1 MVTKIILAFISL
13 IYSVVVSAEYQP
25 SFSFEKYVKTITVHA
40 DGTNEVVTEATDK
53 IETEKGIAYA
63 SQSDLSYIK
72 GMQRLE
78 ILDAYT
84 IRPNGTKVKVRKENI
99 RERDDPTSNGADMFS
114 DTKHKIIIY
123 PEVNVGSKLYSKVKT
138 TNFKSL
144 FKDHFLYSEVTLPY
158 YKYGYYEI
166 NFIVNK
172 GITLNFDNKGFTGG
186 FIKETKDSNIYK
198 FTYSQETVTSIE
210 PGMVSLYD
218 VSNHLF
224 VSSFK
229 DYAEYGRAYQRL
241 SEPKAKPTAYIQG
254 LADIIIAKSG
264 GGDKRAE
271 AKVLYEWIVNNIRY
285 VAVYVADGG
294 VNPHFAES
302 VVKNGYGDC
311 KDHAVLY
318 EALLAARG
326 IKSSPALINS
336 GEAFTLP
343 KYPVLAP
350 QNHVITYIPE
360 LDLYVDATS
369 QNVPFGYVPFE
380 VRDKPTVLTAL
391 NKIGRTPAM
400 KAYEN
405 IVRTTVKFKIQP
417 DGKIDGVSTL
427 AVSGPI
433 ESSYR
438 ENQVPN
444 VGKDDAKVASDLLS
458 LYGETGIGKLQFTK
472 PNSFNERYE
481 ENGLFT
487 LDPIANYP
495 GPAAMTIP
503 VGLTQGRIYTISRE
517 KPLVSRKYPYS
528 CFGRTYQDY
537 YTLEFPKKTK
547 ITRIPSN
554 VNYSNNNMTYKATYK
569 RENNVIF
576 VNREMILDNK
586 NMFCEANRETEKNAF
601 FNALQKDLR
610 SQIFYE

>member
-1 MVTKIILAFISL
+1 MATKIILAFISL
-13 IYSVVVSAEYQP
+13 IYSVAASAEYQP
-25 SFSFEKYVKTITVHA
+25 SFSFEKYIKTITVHA

-53 IETEKGIAYA
+53 IETEKGISYA

-72 GMQRLE
+72 GMQRLA

-144 FKDHFLYSEVTLPY
+144 FKNHFIYSEVALPY

-166 NFIVNK
+166 NFIVDK
-172 GITLNFDNKGFTGG
+172 GITLNFDNKGFAGG
-186 FIKETKDSNIYK
+186 FIKETKDNNVYK

-229 DYAEYGRAYQRL
+229 DYAEYGQAYQRL

-264 GGDKRAE
+264 GGDKKAE
-271 AKVLYEWIVNNIRY
+271 AKALYEWIVNNIRY

-302 VVKNGYGDC
+302 IVKNGYGDC

-343 KYPVLAP
+343 KYPVLSP

-360 LDLYVDATS
+360 LDLYADATS
-369 QNVPFGYVPFE
+369 QNVPFGYVPFQ

-400 KAYEN
+400 KASEN

-427 AVSGPI
+427 AVTGPI

-444 VGKDDAKVASDLLS
+444 VGKDDSKVAADLLS

-481 ENGLFT
+481 ENGSFT

-503 VGLTQGRIYTISRE
+503 VGLTQGRIYTISKD
-517 KPLVSRKYPYS
+517 KPLSSRKYPYS
-528 CFGRTYQDY
+528 CFGRTYLDF
-537 YTLEFPKKTK
+537 YTLEFPKKTR

-554 VNYSNNNMTYKATYK
+554 VSYSNNGMSYKATYK
-569 RENNVIF
+569 KKDNVIN
-576 VNREMILDNK
+576 VMREMVLDDK
-586 NMFCEANRETEKNAF
+586 NMFCEAKREEQKHAF
-601 FNALQKDLR
+601 FAVLQKDLR

>member
-1 MVTKIILAFISL
+1 MVTKIIITLFVFLYSLLAQ
-13 IYSVVVSAEYQP
+13 AEYQP
-25 SFSFEKYVKTITVHA
+25 SYSFERYIKTITVHA
-40 DGTNEVVTEATDK
+40 DGTDEVIDEALDK
-53 IETEKGIAYA
+53 IETEKGIKTA
-63 SQSDLSYIK
+63 SQADLSYIK
-72 GMQRLE
+72 GMQTLQ

-84 IRPNGTKVKVRKENI
+84 IKPDGTKVKVKPENI
-99 RERDDPTSNGADMFS
+99 RERDDPTNNGADMFS
-114 DTKHKIIIY
+114 DTKHKIIVY
-123 PEVNVGSKLYSKVKT
+123 PEVSVGSKLYSKVKT

-144 FKDHFLYSEVTLPY
+144 FKNHFIYSEVTLPY

-166 NFIVNK
+166 NFIVDK
-172 GITLNFDNKGFTGG
+172 GITLNFDNKGFAGG
-186 FIKETKDSNIYK
+186 FVKETKDHNIYK
-198 FTYSQETVTSIE
+198 YTYSQDTVTSTE

-218 VSNHLF
+218 VSNHLM

-229 DYAEYGRAYQRL
+229 DYAEYGQAYQKL
-241 SEPKAKPTAYIQG
+241 SQPKAKPTAFIQG
-254 LADIIIAKSG
+254 LADAIIAKSG

-271 AKVLYEWIVNNIRY
+271 AKALYEWIVNNIRY
-285 VAVYVADGG
+285 VAVYMGDGG
-294 VNPHFAES
+294 VNPHTAENII
-302 VVKNGYGDC
+302 KNGYGDC

-360 LDLYVDATS
+360 FDLYVDATA
-369 QNVPFGYVPFE
+369 QNVPFGYIPFG

-391 NKIGRTPAM
+391 DKLGRTPSM
-400 KAYEN
+400 KASEN
-405 IVRTTVKFKIQP
+405 IVRTTVKFKIQA
-417 DGKIDGVSTL
+417 DGKIDGVSTM
-427 AVSGPI
+427 AASGPI

-444 VGKDDAKVASDLLS
+444 VGKDDTKVAADLLS
-458 LYGETGIGKLQFTK
+458 QYGETGNGRLQFTK

-481 ENGLFT
+481 ENGIFT

-503 VGLTQGRIYTISRE
+503 VGLTQGRIYTISKD
-517 KPLVSRKYPYS
+517 KPLDERKYPYS
-528 CFGRTYQDY
+528 CFGRTYLDY
-537 YTLEFPKKTK
+537 YTIEFPKKTK
-547 ITRIPSN
+547 ITLIPSN
-554 VNYSNNNMTYKATYK
+554 VSYNKDGMIYKAIYK
-569 RENNVIF
+569 KKDNLVNVT
-576 VNREMILDNK
+576 REMILDDK
-586 NMFCEANRETEKNAF
+586 NMFCEASREKQKHAF
-601 FNALQKDLR
+601 FEILQKDLR

>member
-1 MVTKIILAFISL
+1 MAKKLINTLCAFLYSLLAH
-13 IYSVVVSAEYQP
+13 AEYQP
-25 SFSFEKYVKTITVHA
+25 SFSFERYIKTITVHA
-40 DGTNEVVTEATDK
+40 DGTNEVLEETFDK
-53 IETEKGIAYA
+53 IETEIGIKSGGQA
-63 SQSDLSYIK
+63 DLSYIK
-72 GMQRLE
+72 GMQTLQ

-84 IRPNGTKVKVRKENI
+84 IKPDGIKVKVKKENI
-99 RERDDPTSNGADMFS
+99 RERDDPTSNGAVMFS
-114 DTKHKIIIY
+114 DTKHKVIIY
-123 PEVNVGSKLYSKVKT
+123 PEVSVGSKLYSKVKT

-144 FKDHFLYSEVTLPY
+144 FKNHFIFSEVTLPY
-158 YKYGYYEI
+158 FKYGYYEI
-166 NFIVNK
+166 NFIVDK
-172 GITLNFDNKGFTGG
+172 GITLNFDNKGFAGG
-186 FIKETKDSNIYK
+186 FIKETNDQKIYK
-198 FTYSQETVTSIE
+198 YTYSQDTVTATE

-218 VSNHLF
+218 VSNHLM

-229 DYAEYGRAYQRL
+229 DYAEYGQAYQKL
-241 SEPKAKPTAYIQG
+241 SQPKAKPTAYIKG
-254 LADIIIAKSG
+254 LADAIIAKSG

-271 AKVLYEWIVNNIRY
+271 AKALYEWIVKNIRY
-285 VAVYVADGG
+285 VAVYIADGG

-302 VVKNGYGDC
+302 IARDGYGDC

-343 KYPVLAP
+343 KYPVLSP

-360 LDLYVDATS
+360 FDLYVDATA
-369 QNVPFGYVPFE
+369 QNVPFGYIPFT

-391 NKIGRTPAM
+391 NKMGRTPSM
-400 KAYEN
+400 KASEN
-405 IVRTTVKFKIQP
+405 IVRTTVKFKIQT
-417 DGKIDGVSTL
+417 DGKIDGVSTV

-438 ENQVPN
+438 DNQVPN
-444 VGKDDAKVASDLLS
+444 VGKDDTKVAADLLS
-458 LYGETGIGKLQFTK
+458 QYGETGIGRLQFTK

-481 ENGLFT
+481 ENGTFT

-503 VGLTQGRIYTISRE
+503 VGLTQGRIYTISKD
-517 KPLVSRKYPYS
+517 KPLDTRKYPYS
-528 CFGRTYQDY
+528 CFGRTYLDY

-547 ITRIPSN
+547 ITRLPSN
-554 VNYSNNNMTYKATYK
+554 VSYNNNGMSYKATYK
-569 RENNVIF
+569 KKDNVIN
-576 VNREMILDNK
+576 VAREMILNDK
-586 NMFCEANRETEKNAF
+586 NMFCEASRETQKQAF
-601 FNALQKDLR
+601 FEVLQKDLR

>member
-1 MVTKIILAFISL
+1 MAKKLIITLCAFLYSLLAH
-13 IYSVVVSAEYQP
+13 AEYQP
-25 SFSFEKYVKTITVHA
+25 SFSFERYVKTITVHA
-40 DGTNEVVTEATDK
+40 DGTNEVLDEALDK
-53 IETEKGIAYA
+53 IETEKGIKSA
-63 SQSDLSYIK
+63 SQADLSYIK
-72 GMQRLE
+72 GMQTLQ

-84 IRPNGTKVKVRKENI
+84 IKPDGTKVKVRKENI
-99 RERDDPTSNGADMFS
+99 RERDDPTNNGADMFS
-114 DTKHKIIIY
+114 DTKHKIIVY
-123 PEVNVGSKLYSKVKT
+123 PEVSVGSKLYSKVKT

-144 FKDHFLYSEVTLPY
+144 FKNHFIYSEVTLPY

-166 NFIVNK
+166 NFIVDK
-172 GITLNFDNKGFTGG
+172 GITLNFDNKGFAGG
-186 FIKETKDSNIYK
+186 FVKKTKDHNIYK
-198 FTYSQETVTSIE
+198 YTYSQDTVTSTE

-218 VSNHLF
+218 VSNHLM

-229 DYAEYGRAYQRL
+229 DYTEYGQAYQKL
-241 SEPKAKPTAYIQG
+241 SQPKAKPTAFIQG
-254 LADIIIAKSG
+254 LADAIIAKSG

-271 AKVLYEWIVNNIRY
+271 AKALYEWIVNNIRY
-285 VAVYVADGG
+285 VAVYMGDGG
-294 VNPHFAES
+294 VNPHTAES
-302 VVKNGYGDC
+302 IIKNGYGDC
-311 KDHAVLY
+311 KDHAVIY

-360 LDLYVDATS
+360 FDLYADATA
-369 QNVPFGYVPFE
+369 QNVPFGYIPFG

-391 NKIGRTPAM
+391 NKLGRTPSM
-400 KAYEN
+400 KASEN
-405 IVRTTVKFKIQP
+405 IVRTTVKFKIQT
-417 DGKIDGVSTL
+417 DGKIDGLSTV

-438 ENQVPN
+438 DNQVPN
-444 VGKDDAKVASDLLS
+444 VGKDDTKVAADILS
-458 LYGETGIGKLQFTK
+458 QYGETGIGRLQFTK

-481 ENGLFT
+481 ENGTFT

-503 VGLTQGRIYTISRE
+503 VGLTQGRIYTISKD
-517 KPLVSRKYPYS
+517 KPLDVRKYPYS
-528 CFGRTYQDY
+528 CFGRTYLDY

-547 ITRIPSN
+547 ITRLPNN
-554 VNYSNNNMTYKATYK
+554 VSYNNNGMSYKATYK
-569 RENNVIF
+569 KKDNVIN
-576 VNREMILDNK
+576 VMREMILDDK
-586 NMFCEANRETEKNAF
+586 NMFCEASRETQKQAF
-601 FNALQKDLR
+601 FEVLQKDLR